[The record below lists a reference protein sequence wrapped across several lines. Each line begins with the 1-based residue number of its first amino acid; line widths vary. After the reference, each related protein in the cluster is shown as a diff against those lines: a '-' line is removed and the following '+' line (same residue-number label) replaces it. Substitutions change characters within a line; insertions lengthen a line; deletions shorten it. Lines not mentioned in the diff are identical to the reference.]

1 MKLYMREKVFSWRNR
16 FYIKDEQGQDRYYVE
31 GELFTLGKKL
41 HIYDM
46 SGFEV
51 AFVQEKFFSF
61 LHRFYV
67 LMEGRQVAEI
77 VKEFTFLKPKYS
89 ISGPGWEVEGSFWE
103 HDYSIFGGGG
113 RVADIHKV
121 WMSWGD
127 SYEIDFG
134 QTGDEVLVLAVVL
147 AIDAVMEDTA
157 HAAAASAN
165 S

>member
-67 LMEGRQVAEI
+67 LIEGRQVAEI

-89 ISGPGWEVEGSFWE
+89 VNGPGWEMEGSFWE
-103 HDYSIFGGGG
+103 HDYTISGGRG